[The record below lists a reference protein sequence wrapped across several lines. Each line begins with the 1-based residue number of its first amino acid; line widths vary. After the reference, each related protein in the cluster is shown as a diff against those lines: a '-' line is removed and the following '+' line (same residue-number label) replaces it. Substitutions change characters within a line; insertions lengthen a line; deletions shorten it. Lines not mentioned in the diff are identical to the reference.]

1 MHMKE
6 LSNGNDDIN
15 QIVEMR
21 EEKKCVKM
29 AQKCRNPSSRPTYS
43 TYTPNIF

>member
-21 EEKKCVKM
+21 EEEKKMCENESEVP
-29 AQKCRNPSSRPTYS
+29 QP
-43 TYTPNIF
+43 

>member
-21 EEKKCVKM
+21 EEKKMCENESEVP
-29 AQKCRNPSSRPTYS
+29 QP
-43 TYTPNIF
+43 